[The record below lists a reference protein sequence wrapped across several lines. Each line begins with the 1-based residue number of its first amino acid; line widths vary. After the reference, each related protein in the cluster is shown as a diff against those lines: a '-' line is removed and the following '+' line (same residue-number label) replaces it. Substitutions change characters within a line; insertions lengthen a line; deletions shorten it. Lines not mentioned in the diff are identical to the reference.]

1 MTAAAEDWAELPRR
15 ERRKR
20 EVRAR
25 IAGAALEL
33 FDENG
38 FAATTVVQICERADV
53 AHKTFF
59 NHFPSK
65 QHVLRDVAQDY
76 LDRLLVMV
84 EEARKYPGSAR
95 ARLEY
100 FFKCVADRAEENPMQ
115 RELVTEVVHVAHEMG
130 TEREQAETLR
140 DAFGAM
146 IREGVA
152 SGQLTRKHSIQT
164 QTEMLLGAYYALMFN
179 WANLE
184 DYPLRRQARAGAR
197 LLADALCTSNGRST
211 A

>member
-1 MTAAAEDWAELPRR
+1 MVTREAWADLPRR

-25 IAGAALEL
+25 IADAALEL
-33 FDENG
+33 FDEQG
-38 FAATTVVQICERADV
+38 FSATTVVQICERADV

-65 QHVLRDVAQDY
+65 QHVLRDVAEDY

-84 EEARKYPGSAR
+84 EEARKQPGSSR
-95 ARLEY
+95 GRLES
-100 FFKCVADRAEENPMQ
+100 FFRCVADRAEENPMH
-115 RELVTEVVHVAHEMG
+115 RELVTEVVHVAHETG
-130 TEREQAETLR
+130 TEREQAEKLR

-152 SGQLTRKHSIQT
+152 AGEFTKRHSVQT
-164 QTEMLLGAYYALMFN
+164 QTEVLLGAYYALIFN

-184 DYPLRRQARAGAR
+184 DYPVRRQAKAVAR
-197 LLADALCTSNGRST
+197 LLGDALCAPNGRMG